1 MELDTLY
8 YRLKSLTVF
17 RPLLSDPV
25 LAEALELLRS
35 LRKEKGKDALEHWA
49 ELVSLLQSAGAPAL
63 GPWLWE
69 ALLALDNP
77 WGRLAEEGRTDPA
90 LASAACRDY
99 EALAALAGDFD
110 AWEALGALLGDAWEE
125 VLRDLPAWQGE
136 PLPPFETLGEEYRKE
151 GCGPFARCR
160 AFLWAGRKLVPVPH
174 PDAPGTK
181 ELMGYRRQRRQVED
195 NTRALLAGKRVNNIL
210 LFGDSGTGK
219 SATVKS
225 LLSLPRTGDLRLIEV
240 EKTGVASMPELMR
253 TLSGR
258 RQKFILFLDDLSF
271 DKDDLNYSV
280 LKTILEGGLE
290 PHPDNTAIYATS
302 NRRNLVRQTISD
314 RQGDEMDLSETI
326 QEKTALADRFGLR
339 IPYLSLTKAE
349 YLELVDALA
358 KKARVRMEPE
368 ALHAAAMAWDV
379 RHPGRSPRSAH
390 QFIASLG
397 V

>member
-35 LRKEKGKDALEHWA
+35 LRKEKGKAALEHWA
-49 ELVSLLQSAGAPAL
+49 ALVSLLQSAGAPAL

-69 ALLALDNP
+69 SLLALDNP
-77 WGRLAEEGRTDPA
+77 WGRLAEGGRADPA
-90 LASAACRDY
+90 LESAARRDY

-110 AWEALGALLGDAWEE
+110 ARDTLKEILPEELEE
-125 VLRDLPAWQGE
+125 VLRDLPPWQGE

-174 PDAPGTK
+174 PDAPGVN
-181 ELMGYRRQRRQVED
+181 ELIGYRRQRRQVED

-225 LLSLPRTGDLRLIEV
+225 LLSLPRAGDLRLIEV

-290 PHPDNTAIYATS
+290 PRPDNTAIYATS

-358 KKARVRMEPE
+358 KKAKVKLKQEE
-368 ALHAAAMAWDV
+368 LHAAAMAWDV